1 MNYALYG
8 RDRMR
13 LRTLLCG
20 FVALVLS
27 VPSAAAQEPVAEFQ
41 AFLVERGCDVSTA
54 DGSWGRRTTAAA
66 EVFASNAGVAIE
78 RPVTKELLAQLRAT
92 DVRCPRSTTY
102 KLATKQ
108 TVDFGGRLEFGYIL
122 DVFDVNG
129 DGADDF
135 AMSGQTYVTG
145 KENVRNEK
153 LISSFL
159 VQNGTKGKFRM
170 IDLGDGGLTRRTW
183 DARFLRGP
191 SGETLLALGRDG
203 ELGLPHTSKGEVTSI
218 FKIGQDGDDV
228 SASKVY
234 EVADPGT
241 TSSVDSCDIDQ
252 DGFPEIYVNNNG
264 GKQSQEQLAP
274 HMVTVRGDEFV
285 ESYAYRWLQA
295 TDRNGSYNDVAF
307 ADINGDGAC
316 DFLAA
321 IEAEKEGGES
331 AEYTTI
337 TTNDRIASY
346 VVFNK
351 NGSFSGERVDLPNP
365 YFGENTAAFYITTV
379 RFGAE
384 RLIALTTAEFRGHH
398 IGFRKFVFQLYAYR
412 NGKFVEVTEDLVSGK
427 IDTDEANQAKIQVL
441 DLDSDGDDDIYFGRY
456 ARAIQVYL
464 NDGRRFV
471 RKEIAVS
478 LPKGQKAV
486 AFLRTP
492 ASVCPELTVLHVSA
506 RLYRFSCAFR

>member
-1 MNYALYG
+1 
-8 RDRMR
+8 MR
-13 LRTLLCG
+13 LCTLLCG
-20 FVALVLS
+20 FVALALL
-27 VPSAAAQEPVAEFQ
+27 VPPAAAQEPVAEFQ

-54 DGSWGRRTTAAA
+54 GGSWGRRTTAAA
-66 EVFASNAGVAIE
+66 EVFASKAGIAIE

-102 KLATKQ
+102 KLAAKQ
-108 TVDFGGRLEFGYIL
+108 TVNFGGRLEFGYIL

-135 AMSGQTYVTG
+135 AISGQTYVTG

-170 IDLGDGGLTRRTW
+170 INLGKGGLTRRTW

-264 GKQSQEQLAP
+264 GNQSQDQLAP
-274 HMVTVRGDEFV
+274 HIVTVRGDEFV

-295 TDRNGSYNDVAF
+295 TD
-307 ADINGDGAC
+307 
-316 DFLAA
+316 
-321 IEAEKEGGES
+321 K
-331 AEYTTI
+331 
-337 TTNDRIASY
+337 
-346 VVFNK
+346 
-351 NGSFSGERVDLPNP
+351 ERV
-365 YFGENTAAFYITTV
+365 IQ
-379 RFGAE
+379 RC
-384 RLIALTTAEFRGHH
+384 RICRHQWRRG
-398 IGFRKFVFQLYAYR
+398 L
-412 NGKFVEVTEDLVSGK
+412 
-427 IDTDEANQAKIQVL
+427 
-441 DLDSDGDDDIYFGRY
+441 
-456 ARAIQVYL
+456 
-464 NDGRRFV
+464 
-471 RKEIAVS
+471 
-478 LPKGQKAV
+478 
-486 AFLRTP
+486 
-492 ASVCPELTVLHVSA
+492 
-506 RLYRFSCAFR
+506 RFSCCYRSRERRRGVSRIYDNYHK